1 MDPEQQEQQ
10 AAKGQKSVLKRIAPL
25 IVIGVALAA
34 FFALG
39 LHQYFT
45 LDTLRENR
53 AALQDWVDASP
64 ARAIAVFVVVYAA
77 AVAISFPGASI
88 LTIFGG
94 YLFGLAA
101 GVPATVFAATL
112 GATAIFLAAK
122 TALGDFLHRRAGGFI
137 KKMEQGFREDELNY
151 MFVLRLIPAF
161 PFWAI
166 NIAAGVLGVSPRNFV
181 IGTGLGIIPGS
192 FVYTSIGAAAGAAF
206 DAGEDVTLSGI
217 LLQPQT
223 LLPIVGLIVLALLP
237 VILKKVNK
245 QAATLDKSSLS
256 EPSE

>member
-1 MDPEQQEQQ
+1 MDPATQQKQ
-10 AAKGQKSVLKRIAPL
+10 ARSASNSALKRLAPIFIIAL
-25 IVIGVALAA
+25 ALAA

-39 LHQYFT
+39 LHKYFT
-45 LDTLRENR
+45 LDSLRENR
-53 AALQDWVDASP
+53 VALQDWVDASP
-64 ARAIAVFVVVYAA
+64 ARAIAIFIAVYAA

-94 YLFGLAA
+94 YLFGLAG
-101 GVPATVFAATL
+101 GVPATVIAATL

-122 TALGDFLHRRAGGFI
+122 TALGNFLQSRAGGFI

-166 NIAAGVLGVSPRNFV
+166 NIAAGVLGVSTRNFV

-223 LLPIVGLIVLALLP
+223 LLPIVGLALLALLP
-237 VILKKVNK
+237 VALKRLNK
-245 QAATLDKSSLS
+245 QAASLGDT
-256 EPSE
+256 PK

>member
-1 MDPEQQEQQ
+1 MAE
-10 AAKGQKSVLKRIAPL
+10 AGKSTLKRLLPIL
-25 IVIGVALAA
+25 TVALGLAA

-39 LHQYFT
+39 LHRYFT

-53 AALQDWVDASP
+53 MALQDWVDASP
-64 ARAIAVFVVVYAA
+64 VRAIAAFIAVYAA

-94 YLFGLAA
+94 YLFGLAI
-101 GVPATVFAATL
+101 GVPAIVVAATL
-112 GATAIFLAAK
+112 GASVIFLAAK
-122 TALGDFLHRRAGGFI
+122 TALADFLHSRAGGFV
-137 KKMEQGFREDELNY
+137 KKMEKGFHEDELNY

-166 NIAAGVLGVSPRNFV
+166 NIAAGLLGVSLRNFV
-181 IGTGLGIIPGS
+181 LGTFFGIIPGT
-192 FVYTSIGAAAGAAF
+192 FVYASIGAAAGAAF

-223 LLPIVGLIVLALLP
+223 LAPIIGLALLALLP
-237 VILKKVNK
+237 VILKRVNK
-245 QAATLDKSSLS
+245 QAATLG
-256 EPSE
+256 ERGE